1 MFARVVIDLNLSPP
15 KCFLHKE
22 DSMPRR
28 PDRQVYVSVEWLA
41 EHLADEDLR
50 IIDARYA
57 YPNEPLQGDAM
68 YARGHI
74 PGAVF
79 VHWRND
85 LSVNTPPVPNL
96 LLGPAAFA
104 TKMGQLG
111 VDADTTVV
119 VYDVGNVIWA
129 ARIWWALRYYGH
141 NRVYVLDG
149 GAAAWQA
156 AGKPWTTTV
165 EPPPAKTFV
174 SRLRPH
180 MRASREQ
187 VRAAIDDS
195 DSLIIETR
203 REASLQEGGGTVK
216 NAYWLPS
223 TTVFAP
229 QDDYQTLIPE
239 AELDRYLAEIGADQA
254 PHLVAT

>member
-1 MFARVVIDLNLSPP
+1 
-15 KCFLHKE
+15 
-22 DSMPRR
+22 MPRR
-28 PDRQVYVSVEWLA
+28 SDRQIFVSVEWLEA
-41 EHLADEDLR
+41 HLNDDQVR

-57 YPNEPLQGDAM
+57 YPNEPLQGAEM
-68 YARGHI
+68 YANGHI

-96 LLGPAAFA
+96 LLGPDAFA
-104 TKMGQLG
+104 DKMGQLG

-119 VYDVGNVIWA
+119 VYDLGNVIWA

-141 NRVYVLDG
+141 DRVYVLDG

-156 AGKPWTTTV
+156 AGKAWTTAV
-165 EPPPAKTFV
+165 EQPPAKTFV
-174 SRLRPH
+174 PGQRPH
-180 MRASREQ
+180 MRASQAQ
-187 VRAAIDDS
+187 VRAAIDDP

-203 REASLQEGGGTVK
+203 RAASLQEGGGTVK
-216 NAYWLPS
+216 NAFWLPS

-229 QDDYQTLIPE
+229 KETYQTLIPE
-239 AELDRYLAEIGADQA
+239 AELDACLAAIGADQA